1 MNYQVLVKK
10 NKDEFILYI
19 EELSIVHK
27 SKNLDDG
34 YKKINQKLEQKLEEL
49 KKFGITNNK
58 TDQINYIKPFFFK
71 TIIISLALIFIISFS
86 GIQIMSKVNDVTMN
100 LKNEL
105 NLDVKNK
112 IKEKINNF
120 ENKDEIDQER
130 KSRNLE
136 LIKKIVKEFKPYYK
150 ELEKIAD

>member
-1 MNYQVLVKK
+1 MNYQVLIKK
-10 NKDEFILYI
+10 KKDEFILYI

-34 YKKINQKLEQKLEEL
+34 YKKINQKLDQKLKEL

-58 TDQINYIKPFFFK
+58 KDQINYIKPFFLK
-71 TIIISLALIFIISFS
+71 TIIISLALVFIISFS

-105 NLDVKNK
+105 NLDIKNK

-130 KSRNLE
+130 RSRNLE
-136 LIKKIVKEFKPYYK
+136 VIKKIVKEFKPYYN
-150 ELEKIAD
+150 EIIKIKD

>member
-34 YKKINQKLEQKLEEL
+34 YKKINQKLDQKLKEL
-49 KKFGITNNK
+49 EKFGITNNK
-58 TDQINYIKPFFFK
+58 KDQINYIKPFFLK
-71 TIIISLALIFIISFS
+71 TIIISLALVFIISFS

-105 NLDVKNK
+105 NLDIKNK

-120 ENKDEIDQER
+120 ENKDEIDQEKR
-130 KSRNLE
+130 SRNLE
-136 LIKKIVKEFKPYYK
+136 LIKKIVKEFKPYYN
-150 ELEKIAD
+150 EIIKIKD

>member
-34 YKKINQKLEQKLEEL
+34 YKKINQKLDQKLKEL
-49 KKFGITNNK
+49 EKFGITNNK
-58 TDQINYIKPFFFK
+58 KDQINYIKPFFLK
-71 TIIISLALIFIISFS
+71 TIIISLALVFIISFS

-105 NLDVKNK
+105 NLDIKNK

-130 KSRNLE
+130 RSRNLE
-136 LIKKIVKEFKPYYK
+136 LIKKIVKEFKPYYN
-150 ELEKIAD
+150 EVIKITD

>member
-34 YKKINQKLEQKLEEL
+34 YKKINQKLDQKLKEL
-49 KKFGITNNK
+49 EKFGITNNK
-58 TDQINYIKPFFFK
+58 KDQINYIKPFFLK
-71 TIIISLALIFIISFS
+71 TIIISLALVFIISFS

-105 NLDVKNK
+105 NLDIKNK

-130 KSRNLE
+130 RSRNLE
-136 LIKKIVKEFKPYYK
+136 LIKKIVKEFKPYYN
-150 ELEKIAD
+150 EIIKIKD

>member
-49 KKFGITNNK
+49 KKFRITNNK

-112 IKEKINNF
+112 IKDKINNF
-120 ENKDEIDQER
+120 SNNEVDKESRENR
-130 KSRNLE
+130 LN
-136 LIKKIVKEFKPYYK
+136 LIKKIVKEFKPYYQ
-150 ELEKIAD
+150 ELKKIND

>member
-34 YKKINQKLEQKLEEL
+34 YKKINQKLDQKLKEL

-58 TDQINYIKPFFFK
+58 KDQINYIKPFFLK
-71 TIIISLALIFIISFS
+71 TIIISLALVFIISFS

-105 NLDVKNK
+105 NLDIKNK

-120 ENKDEIDQER
+120 ENKDEIDQEKR
-130 KSRNLE
+130 SRNLE
-136 LIKKIVKEFKPYYK
+136 LIKKIVKEFKPYYN
-150 ELEKIAD
+150 EIIKIKD

>member
-34 YKKINQKLEQKLEEL
+34 YKKINQKLDQKLKEL

-58 TDQINYIKPFFFK
+58 KDQINYIKPFFLK
-71 TIIISLALIFIISFS
+71 TIIISLALVFIISFS

-105 NLDVKNK
+105 NLDIKNK

-130 KSRNLE
+130 RSRNLE
-136 LIKKIVKEFKPYYK
+136 VIKKIVKEFKPYYN
-150 ELEKIAD
+150 EIIKIKD